1 MLIIAH
7 QLSAVRDADRVL
19 VLDQGALVEEGSAR
33 ELADCAGLLPN
44 WRMLSTRVPT
54 TALS

>member
-7 QLSAVRDADRVL
+7 QLSAVHDADRVL

-54 TALS
+54 TAPS